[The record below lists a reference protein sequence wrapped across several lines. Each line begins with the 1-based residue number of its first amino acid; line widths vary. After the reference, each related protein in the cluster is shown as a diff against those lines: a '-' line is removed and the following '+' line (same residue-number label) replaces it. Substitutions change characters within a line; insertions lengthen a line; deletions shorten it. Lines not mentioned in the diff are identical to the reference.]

1 MTKLNL
7 LVPVLALVL
16 SGCDSARGNDTRP
29 PPSPWIATAVGRID
43 TAEESR
49 QLVAA
54 VDGVID
60 RVLVARG
67 DTVVR
72 GQPLLRVD
80 CDPRAADV
88 VTREADAARAAASAK
103 TLDDGARAEEIAV
116 AEADA
121 SAARSIAR
129 NQQQRLDRAT
139 ALIDRGFVSRREV
152 EARTNERDGADAAR
166 LAAEARL
173 TQLRGGARQSE
184 RAERHAAAAVA
195 RGELGAARVVAGQ
208 CTLKSPIN
216 GQVLQIL
223 HREGE
228 FSGASAGTPLIVVGD
243 VSRLIVRAE
252 INERDAAIVRPG
264 QRAEVWVEGQPTR
277 WQGRITHIANVMGRR
292 SARSLDPT
300 DRFDR
305 DVREAFVA
313 FDGNAP
319 PPLVG
324 LRVTVGVKR

>member
-1 MTKLNL
+1 MIRLGL
-7 LVPVLALVL
+7 AAPVFALVL
-16 SGCDSARGNDTRP
+16 SGCDSAHGNDTRP
-29 PPSPWIATAVGRID
+29 SPSPWIATAVGRID

-60 RVLVARG
+60 HVLVARG

-116 AEADA
+116 AQADA
-121 SAARSIAR
+121 DAARSIAR
-129 NQQQRLDRAT
+129 NQQQRLDQAT
-139 ALIDRGFVSRREV
+139 SLIDRGFVSKREV
-152 EARTNERDGADAAR
+152 EARTNDRDAADAAR

-173 TQLRGGARQSE
+173 TQLRNGARRSE
-184 RAERHAAAAVA
+184 RTERHAAAAVT
-195 RGELGAARVVAGQ
+195 RGELGTARAVAEQ
-208 CTLKSPIN
+208 CTLKSPVN
-216 GQVLQIL
+216 GQVLQVL
-223 HREGE
+223 RREGE
-228 FSGASAGTPLIVVGD
+228 FSGASAGTPLIIVGD

-252 INERDAAIVRPG
+252 INERDAAAVRSG
-264 QRAEVWVEGQPTR
+264 QRAEIWVEGQPKR
-277 WQGRITHIANVMGRR
+277 WSGRITHLASVMGRR

-305 DVREAFVA
+305 DVREAFVV
-313 FDGNAP
+313 FDSGAP
-319 PPLVG
+319 MPLVG
-324 LRVTVGVKR
+324 LRVTVGVKQ